1 MRNNSLTRR
10 LLAVLIVGVLC
21 LQAGLA
27 FCKSSGNEL
36 LDAAGVSCGLVVHV
50 GCGDGELTASLS
62 TGENVV
68 VQGLDRS
75 AAAVD
80 AARRYI
86 QSKGLYGHVSVRHWQ
101 GDSLPYNDNLV
112 NLIVISGVRRQVSD
126 EEIRR
131 VLVPGGVALAL
142 DSRLSTLDSLRKPCP
157 AELDDWTHSLYDA
170 SGNAV
175 SRDRAVA
182 PSKHLQWF
190 TGPRFGR
197 QHEHMSSF
205 SALVSEAGRIFYIVD
220 EGSPV
225 SIMLPSNWK
234 LIARDAYNGGLHWK
248 RSIAQWQSRYWPMK
262 NGPVVL
268 PRRLVATGGEV
279 FVTLG
284 IDAPISVL
292 EASSGKT
299 LRTFDQTRGTFEFV
313 VSDGVVFAVVNQ
325 DGRLMNYR
333 REIED
338 MVAQRNTIFGQSFP
352 NDVRN
357 VVAVDAKTGK
367 TLWEIQSQTAQSS
380 LSADARHVAFHDNE
394 GVVCLDRATGRRLW
408 KTLVEQSPK
417 YQFGR
422 GATLVLADDVVLFSG
437 MAKNVTALAA
447 DSGEILWAAPHTT
460 TGHHSPYDVFVIDD
474 QVWFGQT
481 ASGRKSGTFVGLDL
495 HSGEVINSFTMA
507 NEPYWF
513 HHRCHRA
520 RATDN
525 YLITSRT
532 GTEYIDFRNGQY
544 DVNHWVRGACTY
556 GIMPANGLLYAPTHP
571 CACYLST
578 KLSYFNVLAPSSRL
592 TYKEQQRTPNQRLIR
607 GPAYDGFG
615 TRKLE
620 PGTTAPASKSTPHS
634 ALHTPHSG
642 DWPFYRHDMTR
653 SGATPA
659 KVGTDLTQRWA
670 TPIGGKLTSCIAAGG
685 KVFVAA
691 KDAHALHALDA
702 QTGKPSWQFTVDGR
716 IDSPPAYV
724 GDLLV
729 FGSAD
734 GSVYCLTAAEGKLV
748 WRYDAAPERRQM
760 VALGQ
765 LESPWPVH
773 GSIFLQDNAVY
784 CIAGRSRF
792 MDGGMRLVMLDVH
805 TGKQLGEKLL
815 DDRDMA
821 TGEDLHK
828 GVRGLSMPTGLTDIL
843 SGNGKYIFM
852 HDQVFDL
859 EGNTLAADSLEA
871 EDIAHLFTPTG
882 FLDDSW
888 FHRTYWLWGSRF
900 HSGWNQW
907 YKAGRAVPAG
917 RILTHRGS
925 SVFGFGRVQGDYR
938 WITPLAYHLFRID
951 KTPEQLDPPRKKKE
965 AGYGQ
970 PTPNKFKYDWTRNI
984 PIFVKAMVLADD
996 TLFVAGPPSIFD
1008 EKEEWKQIYEHTAQA
1023 KFARQAEML
1032 QGSQGSLLWAV
1043 SAVSGEKLC
1052 EHTLQSI
1059 PVWDGMAAA
1068 YGCLYLPM
1076 ENGTLICVGGQD

>member
-1 MRNNSLTRR
+1 MRTTLYRIVLFLVCPIGVPAAADVHLSESPSAEKVVRAVD
-10 LLAVLIVGVLC
+10 LLG
-21 LQAGLA
+21 
-27 FCKSSGNEL
+27 
-36 LDAAGVSCGLVVHV
+36 GLVVHV
-50 GCGDGELTASLS
+50 ECGDGKLTASLP
-62 TGENVV
+62 TCENVV
-68 VQGLDRS
+68 VQGLDSS
-75 AAAVD
+75 ATAVD
-80 AARRYI
+80 AARRHI
-86 QSKGLYGHVSVRHWQ
+86 QSKGLYGRVSVRRWQ
-101 GDSLPYNDNLV
+101 AGSLPYNDNLV
-112 NLIVISGVRRQVSD
+112 NLLLVESAGVSEQ
-126 EEIRR
+126 EMLR
-131 VLVPGGVALAL
+131 VLVPGGEAWVCEGAGWK
-142 DSRLSTLDSLRKPCP
+142 TLVKPRS

-205 SALVSEAGRIFYIVD
+205 SAMVSEAGRIFYIVD

-225 SIMLPSNWK
+225 SIMLPSDWK
-234 LIARDAYNGGLHWK
+234 LIAKDAYNGGLLWK
-248 RSIAQWQSRYWPMK
+248 RPIARWQSRYWPMK

-268 PRRLVATGGEV
+268 PRRLVANGGEV
-279 FVTLG
+279 YVTLG

-292 EASSGKT
+292 DASSGKT

-313 VSDGVVFAVVNQ
+313 VSDGVVFAVVNR

-338 MVAQRNTIFGQSFP
+338 MVAQRNKIFGQSFP
-352 NDVRN
+352 NDVRD
-357 VVAVDAKTGK
+357 VVAVDAKTGD
-367 TLWEIQSQTAQSS
+367 TLWKIQSQTAQSS
-380 LSADARHVAFHDNE
+380 LSADGRNVVFHDNE
-394 GVVCLDRATGRRLW
+394 GVVCLDRATGRWRW
-408 KTLVEQSPK
+408 KTPVEQSPE

-422 GATLVLADDVVLFSG
+422 GATLVLAGDVIVFSG

-447 DSGEILWAAPHTT
+447 DSGEILWTAPHTT
-460 TGHHSPYDVFVIDD
+460 TGHHSPYDVFVIDG

-481 ASGRKSGTFVGLDL
+481 ASGRKPGTFVGLDL
-495 HSGEVINSFTMA
+495 HSGEVINTFTMA
-507 NEPYWF
+507 KEPYWF

-532 GTEYIDFRNGQY
+532 GTEFIDFRNGSY

-578 KLSYFNVLAPSSRL
+578 KLSYFNVLAPTARL
-592 TYKEQQRTPNQRLIR
+592 TYNEKPRLPAERLTR
-607 GPAYDGFG
+607 G
-615 TRKLE
+615 E
-620 PGTTAPASKSTPHS
+620 PFDAKAKPAPAG
-634 ALHTPHSG
+634 A
-642 DWPFYRHDMTR
+642 DEWPFYRHDMTR
-653 SGATPA
+653 SGATPE
-659 KVGTDLTQRWA
+659 KVGADLTRRWA
-670 TPIGGKLTSCIAAGG
+670 TPIGGKLTSCIVAGG

-691 KDAHALHALDA
+691 KDAHTLHALDA
-702 QTGKPSWQFTVDGR
+702 QNGRPSWQFTADGR

-724 GDLLV
+724 DGLLV

-734 GSVYCLTAAEGKLV
+734 GSIYCLTATEGKLV
-748 WRYDAAPERRQM
+748 WRYAAAPERRQM

-765 LESPWPVH
+765 LDSPWPVH
-773 GSIFLQDNAVY
+773 GSVFLQDNTVY

-792 MDGGMRLVMLDVH
+792 MDGGMRLVMLDVRS
-805 TGKQLGEKLL
+805 GKLLGETVL
-815 DDRDMA
+815 DEHDME

-859 EGNTLAADSLEA
+859 KGNTLAADPLEA
-871 EDIAHLFTPTG
+871 EEIAHLFTPTG

-917 RILTHRGS
+917 RILAHRGP

-938 WITPLAYHLFRID
+938 WITPLKYHLFRID
-951 KTPEQLDPPRKKKE
+951 KTPGLLDPTKRKKE

-970 PTPNKFKYDWTRNI
+970 PTPNKFKYDWTRDV
-984 PIFVKAMVLADD
+984 PIFVKAMLLADE

-1008 EKEEWKQIYEHTAQA
+1008 EKEEWKQIYEPAAQA
-1023 KFARQAEML
+1023 KFARQAEIL
-1032 QGSQGSLLWAV
+1032 QGSRGSLLWAV
-1043 SAVSGEKLC
+1043 SATSGEKLS
-1052 EHTLQSI
+1052 EHALPSI

-1068 YGCLYLPM
+1068 YGRLYLPM
-1076 ENGTLICVGGQD
+1076 ENGTLVCVGGQEPTSSVNHNATRE

>member
-1 MRNNSLTRR
+1 MTR
-10 LLAVLIVGVLC
+10 LSVSIVVC
-21 LQAGLA
+21 TGL
-27 FCKSSGNEL
+27 FLSSAPTGKAADSAEDI
-36 LDAAGVSCGLVVHV
+36 LDAAAVPGGLVVHV
-50 GCGDGELTASLS
+50 GCGDGEFTASLA

-68 VQGLDRS
+68 VQGLDSS
-75 AAAVD
+75 ATAVD
-80 AARRYI
+80 AARRRI
-86 QSKGLYGHVSVRHWQ
+86 QSKGLYGRVSVRKWQ

-112 NLIVISGVRRQVSD
+112 NLLVMQDAGCEIRD
-126 EEIRR
+126 EEITR
-131 VLVPGGVALAL
+131 VLAPGGVALEL
-142 DSRLSTLDSLRKPCP
+142 DPETRNLKPETLLRKPRS

-205 SALVSEAGRIFYIVD
+205 SAMVSEAGRIFYIVD

-225 SIMLPSNWK
+225 SIMLPSDWR
-234 LIARDAYNGGLHWK
+234 LIAKDAYNGSLLWK
-248 RSIAQWQSRYWPMK
+248 RPIARWQSRYWPMK

-284 IDAPISVL
+284 IDAPISAL
-292 EASSGKT
+292 KASSGET

-313 VSDGVVFAVVNQ
+313 VSDGVIFAVVNR

-333 REIED
+333 RDIED
-338 MVAQRNTIFGQSFP
+338 MVKQRNTIFDQSFP
-352 NDVRN
+352 NDVRD

-367 TLWEIQSQTAQSS
+367 TLWKIESQTAQSS
-380 LSADARHVAFHDNE
+380 LSADGRHVAFHDNE
-394 GVVCLDRATGRRLW
+394 GVVCLDRTTGRQRW

-422 GATLVLADDVVLFSG
+422 GATLVLAGNVIVFSG

-447 DSGEILWAAPHTT
+447 DSGEILWTAPHTT
-460 TGHHSPYDVFVIDD
+460 TGHHSPYDVFVIDG

-481 ASGRKSGTFVGLDL
+481 ASGRKPGTFVGLDL
-495 HSGEVINSFTMA
+495 HSGEVIKTFSMA
-507 NEPYWF
+507 KEPYWF

-532 GTEYIDFRNGQY
+532 GTEFIDFRNGQY

-578 KLSYFNVLAPSSRL
+578 KLSYFNVLAPAARITYNEKPRTPGERL
-592 TYKEQQRTPNQRLIR
+592 TR
-607 GPAYDGFG
+607 GESFDAKAKPVPPGEDEWPA
-615 TRKLE
+615 
-620 PGTTAPASKSTPHS
+620 
-634 ALHTPHSG
+634 
-642 DWPFYRHDMTR
+642 YRHDMTR

-659 KVGTDLTQRWA
+659 KVGANSAQRWA
-670 TPIGGKLTSCIAAGG
+670 TPIGGKLTSCVVAGG

-691 KDAHALHALDA
+691 KDAHTLHALDA
-702 QTGKPSWQFTVDGR
+702 ETGRPSWQFTVDGR

-724 GDLLV
+724 DGLLV

-734 GSVYCLTAAEGKLV
+734 GSIYCLTAAEGKLV

-773 GSIFLQDNAVY
+773 GSVFLQDNTVY

-792 MDGGMRLVMLDVH
+792 MDGGMRLVMLDVRS
-805 TGKQLGEKLL
+805 GKLLGETLL
-815 DDRDMA
+815 DEHDMA

-859 EGNTLAADSLEA
+859 KGNTLAADSLETD
-871 EDIAHLFTPTG
+871 EIAHLFTPTG

-917 RILTHRGS
+917 RILAHRGP

-938 WITPLAYHLFRID
+938 WITPLKYHLFRID
-951 KTPEQLDPPRKKKE
+951 KAPDLLDPTRKKKE
-965 AGYGQ
+965 ASYGQ
-970 PTPNKFKYDWTRNI
+970 PTPNIFKYDWTREV
-984 PIFVKAMVLADD
+984 PIFVKAMVLADEI
-996 TLFVAGPPSIFD
+996 LFVAGPPSILD
-1008 EKEEWKQIYEHTAQA
+1008 EKEEWTRIYEPAAQD
-1023 KFARQAEML
+1023 KFARQAEIL
-1032 QGSQGSLLWAV
+1032 QGSRGSLLWAV
-1043 SAVSGEKLC
+1043 SAASGEKLS
-1052 EHTLQSI
+1052 EHVLQSTPI
-1059 PVWDGMAAA
+1059 WDGMAAA
-1068 YGCLYLPM
+1068 YGHLYLPM
-1076 ENGTLICVGGQD
+1076 DNGTLVCIGGQE

>member
-1 MRNNSLTRR
+1 MRTALYRMV
-10 LLAVLIVGVLC
+10 LLFVCPTAASTAADVYLPESPSTEEVVRAVD
-21 LQAGLA
+21 
-27 FCKSSGNEL
+27 L
-36 LDAAGVSCGLVVHV
+36 LGGLVVHV
-50 GCGDGELTASLS
+50 GCGDGKLTASLPTS
-62 TGENVV
+62 ENVV

-80 AARRYI
+80 AARRHI
-86 QSKGLYGHVSVRHWQ
+86 QSKRLYGRVSVRRWQ
-101 GDSLPYNDNLV
+101 GGSLPYNDNLV
-112 NLIVISGVRRQVSD
+112 NLLVMQDAGYEIRD
-126 EEIRR
+126 EEIMR
-131 VLVPGGVALAL
+131 VLAPGGVALEL
-142 DSRLSTLDSLRKPCP
+142 DPDTRNQKPETHLRKPRS

-175 SRDRAVA
+175 SHDRGVA

-205 SALVSEAGRIFYIVD
+205 SAMVSEAGRIFFIVD

-225 SIMLPSNWK
+225 SIMLPSDWK
-234 LIARDAYNGGLHWK
+234 LIARDAYNGGLLWK
-248 RSIAQWQSRYWPMK
+248 RPIARWQSRYWPMK

-268 PRRLVATGGEV
+268 PRRLVAAGGEV

-284 IDAPISVL
+284 IDAPIVAL
-292 EASSGKT
+292 DASSGRT

-313 VSDGVVFAVVNQ
+313 VCDGGVFAVVTP

-338 MVAQRNTIFGQSFP
+338 MVAQRNKIFGQSFP
-352 NDVRN
+352 NDVRD

-367 TLWEIQSQTAQSS
+367 TLWKIQSQTAQSS

-394 GVVCLDRATGRRLW
+394 GVVCLDRATGRQRW
-408 KTLVEQSPK
+408 KTPVEQSPK

-460 TGHHSPYDVFVIDD
+460 TGHHSPYDVFVIDG

-481 ASGRKSGTFVGLDL
+481 ASGRKPGTFVGLDL
-495 HSGEVINSFTMA
+495 QSGEVIKTFTMA
-507 NEPYWF
+507 KEPYWF

-532 GTEYIDFRNGQY
+532 GTEFIDFRNGRY

-578 KLSYFNVLAPSSRL
+578 KLSYFNVLAPSSRV
-592 TYKEQQRTPNQRLIR
+592 TYDEQPRTRDQRLIH
-607 GPAYDGFG
+607 GPAYLA
-615 TRKLE
+615 T
-620 PGTTAPASKSTPHS
+620 SKSDLQPPTSNLQP
-634 ALHTPHSG
+634 TN
-642 DWPFYRHDMTR
+642 DWPFYRHDMSR

-659 KVGTDLTQRWA
+659 KVGTNLTQRWA
-670 TPIGGKLTSCIAAGG
+670 TSIGGELTSCIVADG

-691 KDAHALHALDA
+691 KDAHTLHAFDA
-702 QTGKPSWQFTVDGR
+702 QTGRPSWQFTVDGR
-716 IDSPPAYV
+716 IDSPPAYID
-724 GDLLV
+724 GLLI

-748 WRYDAAPERRQM
+748 WRYDAAPQRRQM

-765 LESPWPVH
+765 LESSWPVH
-773 GSIFLQDNAVY
+773 GSVFLQDNTVY

-792 MDGGMRLVMLDVH
+792 LDGGMRLVMLDVRS
-805 TGKQLGEKLL
+805 GRLLGETLL
-815 DDRDMA
+815 DEHDMA

-859 EGNTLAADSLEA
+859 KGNTLAADPLEA
-871 EDIAHLFTPTG
+871 EEIAHLFTPTG

-917 RILTHRGS
+917 RILAHRGS

-938 WITPLAYHLFRID
+938 WITPLKYHLFRID
-951 KTPEQLDPPRKKKE
+951 KTPAMLDPTKRNKE

-970 PTPNKFKYDWTRNI
+970 PTRNKFKYDWTHDV
-984 PIFVKAMVLADD
+984 PIFVKAMVLADE

-1008 EKEEWKQIYEHTAQA
+1008 EKEEWKQVYEPAAQA

-1032 QGSQGSLLWAV
+1032 QGSRGSLLWAV
-1043 SAVSGEKLC
+1043 SAASGEKLY
-1052 EHTLQSI
+1052 EHALQSI

-1076 ENGTLICVGGQD
+1076 ENGTLVCVGGR